1 MRKII
6 AILLCIILLAVS
18 ACEEPDEPVKNTTV
32 EAQIVEAPS
41 PAQPAVE
48 TPKAEPPKINPLP
61 PITPTEEPKT
71 VPEIKP
77 TLITPAPAP
86 VPKPTPKPEPQVKS
100 SETPISPTPATEQY
114 TPTDSEELKTMMAL
128 PGKKVKSYDFVY
140 APPPDNLARDH
151 YYIKGNRFRI
161 SLYNLRAYRTDT
173 YYDTVYV
180 DTTSKT
186 AVGYCEGTVPGRC
199 RNTSAVFDLSYAD
212 FLIKTPYQWLM
223 EIPNGEIRGS
233 EKIFDRPSK
242 EVYYEKDG
250 VSRTLWLD
258 EYSGLPLRV
267 IEEKR
272 GNQTKYEFRYMSINA
287 VTDDYVVHVR

>member
-6 AILLCIILLAVS
+6 VILLCMILLAVS
-18 ACEEPDEPVKNTTV
+18 ACEEPDEPIKNTTV
-32 EAQIVEAPS
+32 EAPKPAETPTPVEPV
-41 PAQPAVE
+41 VE
-48 TPKAEPPKINPLP
+48 TPKIEISAPKPLP
-61 PITPTEEPKT
+61 PITPTEQAAPIQPIL
-71 VPEIKP
+71 V
-77 TLITPAPAP
+77 TPAPQP
-86 VPKPTPKPEPQVKS
+86 TPPKPAPKLVQTVKTD
-100 SETPISPTPATEQY
+100 ETPISPIPLTEEY
-114 TPTDSEELKTMMAL
+114 IPTDSEELKAMMGL
-128 PGKKVKSYDFVY
+128 PAKKVKSYDFVY

-180 DTTSKT
+180 DTKSKT

-199 RNTSAVFDLSYAD
+199 RNTSVIFDLPYAD

-223 EIPNGEIRGS
+223 EIPYGEIRGS

-250 VSRTLWLD
+250 VARTLWLD

-267 IEEKR
+267 IEDKR